1 MANSSQPADLGN
13 EAGSI
18 YNGDATFMGKA
29 EARQLS
35 GRLTPVRPEPR
46 RQFPCSPGQKH
57 TWMLD
62 QLEPTNS
69 ALHIV
74 VRWGLDGAVF
84 AAHLEMAFQ
93 LIVARHEI
101 LRTSFSEVDGEPVQ
115 HVEPYA
121 PFRLKVVKLDSL
133 SEPHAS
139 MEVDHLARL
148 EARAPFQLRSSP
160 PFIRATLLNVSD
172 DISVL
177 LLTVHRLVCDRWSIG
192 TIVRELAEIY
202 AALKVGRLPVL
213 PELPMCYGEFCAS
226 QAAALTEVLRQTDEV
241 FWRHALRDSGQFELL
256 SDKIRPP
263 VLTSNGNVLSLP
275 IEMHAMDRILDIGRL
290 CGCTLFTT
298 TLATLLVLLHR
309 YTGET
314 DISVGTQVAGRDQL
328 DVKDV
333 IGPFA
338 NTLVLRSDLS
348 GDPSFNEVLARVHTV
363 VSESFD
369 HPNMPLEK
377 LIGMLRP
384 KRDRSR
390 NPLCS
395 VNYTVQES
403 FIDSASH
410 DSLKMFDMLPVS
422 AGAIYELNVM
432 ATSRRDGWHLSCEYN
447 TDLFESETITRLL
460 GHFRNL
466 LYAVGDDPTCRMS
479 KLPLLDND
487 ERRTILEDWNRTEL
501 DYPEHQGVSQL
512 FGAQARR
519 TPDATAI
526 VCGEKTATY
535 QQIDQASDRYSQLL
549 RQRGFERG
557 RCVGVLLNRTVDLV
571 TVLIAIHKTGLA
583 YVPLDPRY
591 PAERLKHI
599 MADADLAALITDHD
613 PDPELPLAQ
622 VAIIRLKDSAT
633 ANSEVLLQGLSDAA
647 GPDDLAYVIYT
658 SGSTGKPKGVE
669 ITQRSLVNLLSSMA
683 MRPGLAQDDVL
694 LAVTTVSFDIATLEL
709 FLPLL
714 VGARIVLATEEDV
727 TDGVRLK
734 QLIECNGVTVMQAT
748 PASWRLLLDAGF
760 RPRPGFKM
768 LIGGEGVPRDL
779 ANRLLEGGGEL
790 WNMYGPTET
799 TIWSSCA
806 KMVRGSDAITVGGPI
821 ANTQFYVLDGNEVP
835 VPVGVPGS
843 LYIGGVGVARC
854 YHNKPQLTAERFTA
868 NRFGDGRV
876 YLTGDLARWHPHGG
890 IQILGRIDHQIKLR
904 GFRIE
909 PGEIESVLNSHPDIA
924 EAVVILGVDAYGEDA
939 LWGYVVVRKACKQSS
954 AALIGSLRI
963 SLGQTLPDYMCPT
976 SITLLDAMPLTQS
989 GKIDRRALPKP
1000 ALVDAEVEVGAHP
1013 LSDVERR
1020 LARIWSTVLG
1030 TNIADKHA
1038 NFFESGGHSL
1048 LAVRLLARIDAEF
1061 GRRFSLAT
1069 LFQAPSLAE
1078 QAELLERGDAR
1089 DFDFRQ
1095 IVRLQAN
1102 GTKQPLIAI
1111 NNTGIYYTLSKRLGP
1126 DRPFTTLQL
1135 FDPSLPPESLP
1146 SSFEQIAAGY
1156 VQLIRSVQRE
1166 GPYALLGWCV
1176 AGSLAF
1182 EIAQQLCRSGQQV
1195 SQLVL
1200 VDTYVPGYLARLGM
1214 LRRLLADYSHRWKLI
1229 ALDWSRVR
1237 LRRQSVGA
1245 FVGNRIF
1252 VKKLLRFLGRTAT
1265 DAEPVRIVQGGALSP
1280 EMYDQWLLN
1289 YLLEAAE
1296 RYEPRPYPGKI
1307 ILFRSAE
1314 EPSGRFLD
1322 FKMGWGAYAAGGT
1335 EVKEIEGDHFIMFQ
1349 DPSVTQMANRI
1360 SAVLDGRAD
1369 SPEDPATG

>member
-1 MANSSQPADLGN
+1 
-13 EAGSI
+13 
-18 YNGDATFMGKA
+18 
-29 EARQLS
+29 
-35 GRLTPVRPEPR
+35 
-46 RQFPCSPGQKH
+46 
-57 TWMLD
+57 MLD
-62 QLEPTNS
+62 QLEPSNP
-69 ALHIV
+69 ALHV
-74 VRWGLDGAVF
+74 VARWRLDGAV
-84 AAHLEMAFQ
+84 AAAQLERAFQ
-93 LIVARHEI
+93 LIVARHEV

-121 PFRLKVVKLDSL
+121 PFRLKVVKLASL
-133 SEPHAS
+133 LEPRAS
-139 MEVDHLARL
+139 MEAERLARL
-148 EARAPFQLRSSP
+148 EARVPFQLGSTP

-172 DISVL
+172 DVSVL
-177 LLTVHRLVCDRWSIG
+177 LLTAHQLVCDRWSIG
-192 TIVRELAEIY
+192 IIAREVAEIY
-202 AALKVGRLPVL
+202 AALKAGRLPVL
-213 PELPMCYGEFCAS
+213 PELPLSYGEFCAS
-226 QAAALTEVLRQTDEV
+226 QLAAPAEALQQADEL
-241 FWRHALRDSGQFELL
+241 FWRRALRDSGQIELL
-256 SDKIRPP
+256 SDKPRPP
-263 VLTSNGNVLSLP
+263 VLTSNGNILSIP
-275 IEMHAMDRILDIGRL
+275 FESKQAMDRIVEIGRL
-290 CGCTLFTT
+290 CGCSLFTT
-298 TLATLLVLLHR
+298 TFATLLVLLHR

-314 DISVGTQVAGRDQL
+314 DISVGTQVVGWDQGDVRDL
-328 DVKDV
+328 
-333 IGPFA
+333 IGPFS

-348 GDPSFNEVLARVHTV
+348 GDPSFSEILRRVHKAV
-363 VSESFD
+363 GESFD

-377 LIGMLRP
+377 IIGMLRP

-403 FIDSASH
+403 FTVGASH
-410 DSLKMFDMLPVS
+410 GGLRMLDIEPVS

-432 ATSRRDGWHLSCEYN
+432 VTNRRDGWHLSCEYN

-466 LYAVGDDPTCRMS
+466 LHAVGNDPACRIS
-479 KLPLLDND
+479 ELPLLDND
-487 ERRTILEDWNRTEL
+487 ERRTILEDWNRTGL
-501 DYPEHQGVSQL
+501 SFPEHQGVSQL
-512 FGAQARR
+512 FGDQARR
-519 TPDATAI
+519 TPDAIAVI
-526 VCGEKTATY
+526 CGEKAVTY

-549 RQRGFERG
+549 HQHGFERG

-571 TVLIAIHKTGLA
+571 AILIAIHKSGLA
-583 YVPLDPRY
+583 YVPLDPRH

-599 MADADLAALITDHD
+599 IADADLAALITDQDHV
-613 PDPELPLAQ
+613 PELPLAQ
-622 VAIIRLKDSAT
+622 IAIIRLNDNT
-633 ANSEVLLQGLSDAA
+633 AVNGEVLLHSQPDAA
-647 GPDDLAYVIYT
+647 RLDDLAYVIYT
-658 SGSTGKPKGVE
+658 SGSTGNPKGVE
-669 ITQRSLVNLLSSMA
+669 ITQRSLVNLLSSMEL
-683 MRPGLAQDDVL
+683 RPGLAHDDVL
-694 LAVTTVSFDIATLEL
+694 LAVTTISFDIATLEL

-727 TDGVRLK
+727 TDGIHLK
-734 QLIECNGVTVMQAT
+734 RLIERHGVTVMQAT

-760 RPRPGFKM
+760 RSRPGFKM

-779 ANRLLEGGGEL
+779 ANRLLEGGGDL

-806 KMVRGSDAITVGGPI
+806 KMERGNGIVTVGGPI
-821 ANTQFYVLDGNEVP
+821 ANTQFYVLDGNEAP

-854 YHNKPQLTAERFTA
+854 YHNKPQLTAERFAA
-868 NRFGDGRV
+868 NRFGGGRI

-909 PGEIESVLNSHPDIA
+909 PGEVETVLISHPDIA
-924 EAVVILGVDAYGEDA
+924 EAVVILGDDAYGEGA
-939 LWGYVVVRKACKQSS
+939 LWAYVVMRKSCKLSS

-963 SLGQTLPDYMCPT
+963 SLGQALPEYMCPS

-989 GKIDRRALPKP
+989 GKMDRRALPRP
-1000 ALVDAEVEVGAHP
+1000 VLVSAGVKEGARP

-1020 LARIWSTVLG
+1020 LAEIWGTVLG
-1030 TNIADKHA
+1030 SNIADKHA

-1069 LFQAPSLAE
+1069 LFRAPSLAE
-1078 QAELLERGDAR
+1078 QAELLEHSDAR

-1135 FDPSLPPESLP
+1135 FDPSLPPEVLP

-1182 EIAQQLCRSGQQV
+1182 EIAQQLFRSGQQV

-1200 VDTYVPGYLARLGM
+1200 VDTYVPGYLARLGT

-1252 VKKLLRFLGRTAT
+1252 VKKILRVLGRTA
-1265 DAEPVRIVQGGALSP
+1265 AEEAPVRIVQGRAPSP
-1280 EMYDQWLLN
+1280 EIYDQWLLN

-1296 RYEPRPYPGKI
+1296 RYVPRSYPGKI
-1307 ILFRSAE
+1307 TLFRSAE

-1335 EVKEIEGDHFIMFQ
+1335 EVIEVEGDHFIMFQ

-1360 SAVLDGRAD
+1360 SDALDGCARPREE
-1369 SPEDPATG
+1369 SVTG